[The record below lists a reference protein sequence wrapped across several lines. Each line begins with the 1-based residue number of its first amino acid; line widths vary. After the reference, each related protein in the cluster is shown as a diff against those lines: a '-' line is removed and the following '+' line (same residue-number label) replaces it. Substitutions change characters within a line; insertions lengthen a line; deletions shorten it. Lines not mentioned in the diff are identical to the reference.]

1 MTLKLNYDSICSKG
15 NIYIM
20 SIENFK
26 SKKEALLKEKNVV
39 ETLAYVQ
46 GSLALKP
53 NYIEE
58 ESQYEK
64 PTTKRVQILKPSKKI
79 YMGCWQQ
86 SYTENDGD
94 GC

>member
-1 MTLKLNYDSICSKG
+1 
-15 NIYIM
+15 M

-86 SYTENDGD
+86 SYTGNDGD

>member
-1 MTLKLNYDSICSKG
+1 MEVLKVST
-15 NIYIM
+15 
-20 SIENFK
+20 K
-26 SKKEALLKEKNVV
+26 SNPNSVAGALAAVIKEKNVV

>member
-1 MTLKLNYDSICSKG
+1 
-15 NIYIM
+15 M

-58 ESQYEK
+58 ES
-64 PTTKRVQILKPSKKI
+64 
-79 YMGCWQQ
+79 
-86 SYTENDGD
+86 
-94 GC
+94 